1 MGMPVNCGV
10 SAVRVQGKRVVTLRL
25 QRDWLCLGWLVMD
38 AEVVEV
44 TETDFRCFRPAAVA
58 VAVAAGQGEAAPT
71 VHRRQHRGRGRV
83 LVDCGLPW
91 LLVDGVNC
99 KLVAIR
105 LIDRWN

>member
-1 MGMPVNCGV
+1 
-10 SAVRVQGKRVVTLRL
+10 
-25 QRDWLCLGWLVMD
+25 
-38 AEVVEV
+38 
-44 TETDFRCFRPAAVA
+44 
-58 VAVAAGQGEAAPT
+58 
-71 VHRRQHRGRGRV
+71 VHRRQHRGRGRF